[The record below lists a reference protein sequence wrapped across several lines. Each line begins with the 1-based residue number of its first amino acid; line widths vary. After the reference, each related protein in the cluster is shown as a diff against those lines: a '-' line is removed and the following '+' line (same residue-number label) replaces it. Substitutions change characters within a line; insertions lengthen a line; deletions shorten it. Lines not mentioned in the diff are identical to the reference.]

1 MNHLIAAIAFGGF
14 PWAIATGIS
23 AFIATNLDD
32 IFILLLFFSQVNKL
46 FRHRHIVMGQY
57 LGFATLV
64 LASLPAFVG
73 GMLLPPA
80 WIGVLGII
88 PIAIGVSQLFNREE
102 DDGQSPE
109 ISTLNR
115 SKTNSLLANLFTP
128 QTYSVAT
135 VTFANGGDNLGIYV
149 PLFANC
155 SWSSLA
161 IILSI
166 FFSLV
171 GVWCYTA
178 YRLANIPAIAQTLT
192 RYGSYL
198 VPFVLIALGI
208 SILVENHT
216 LEEPSLMV
224 ITLTMGAIIL
234 MKSRMSEQSPE
245 VSRD

>member
-1 MNHLIAAIAFGGF
+1 MNHVIAAIA
-14 PWAIATGIS
+14 TGVS

-32 IFILLLFFSQVNKL
+32 IFILLLFFSQVNAL
-46 FRHRHIVMGQY
+46 FRRRHIVMGQY

-64 LASLPAFVG
+64 LASLPGFLG

-80 WIGVLGII
+80 WIGVLGIV
-88 PIAIGVSQLFNREE
+88 PISIGVSQLLNRE
-102 DDGQSPE
+102 DDDEQFNQIPIEPPQTTSSFTP
-109 ISTLNR
+109 
-115 SKTNSLLANLFTP
+115 LLSP
-128 QTYSVAT
+128 QTYGVAS

-149 PLFANC
+149 PLFASC
-155 SWSSLA
+155 TWSSLA

-171 GVWCYTA
+171 GVWCYSA
-178 YRLANIPAIAQTLT
+178 YRLANVPAIAQMLA
-192 RYGSYL
+192 RYGGYL

-208 SILVENHT
+208 SILAENHT
-216 LEEPSLMV
+216 LENPSLMV
-224 ITLTMGAIIL
+224 VTLMMGAIVL